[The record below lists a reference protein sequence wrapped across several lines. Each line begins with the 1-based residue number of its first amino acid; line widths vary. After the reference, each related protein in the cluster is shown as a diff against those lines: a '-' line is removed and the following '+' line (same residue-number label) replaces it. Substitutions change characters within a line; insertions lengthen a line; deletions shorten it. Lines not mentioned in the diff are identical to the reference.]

1 MLRSGLFGFDDEM
14 PSPPAWDGRATV
26 DKGGNLEWQ
35 MIRNTS
41 AVADACT
48 IFVSWPTAEEL
59 RGRTFA

>member
-14 PSPPAWDGRATV
+14 PSPDSRATV
-26 DKGGNLEWQ
+26 DKGGNLERQ